1 MGGRF
6 VLIHL
11 TGKFPGNH
19 KQEYKSAGFCSHCS
33 CRRLQYVIRTACST
47 LFVLQPTI
55 AAYEAT
61 GHKIE
66 VSAISDAAGTEKQ

>member
-1 MGGRF
+1 MLVF
-6 VLIHL
+6 VA
-11 TGKFPGNH
+11 TAAVF
-19 KQEYKSAGFCSHCS
+19 
-33 CRRLQYVIRTACST
+33 ACST